1 MAFRAGLFNIGG
13 QGQLIAGAICAGWV
27 GFTWHLP
34 VLLHLLVAMIA
45 GLVGGAIWGGIAGWL
60 KAQTGAHEVISTIML
75 NYIALYLL
83 FYLLSVPGF
92 QAEGSNQ
99 AISIP
104 IDATARFPR
113 LFGSGLSVN
122 GSLVVALLAA
132 LACWWLLTRS
142 TLGFRLRAVGAN
154 QFAART
160 AGMNVG
166 GSYVTV
172 MLIAGA
178 LSGLAGSAQA
188 LGGNNVAITGDV
200 DASIGF
206 DAITVAL
213 LGRASPGGTVLAGIL
228 FGALRAGA
236 VRMQAETGVPTEI
249 VQVIQSVIV
258 LFIAAPALIRAIF
271 RLRAVGWRRRR
282 RAGEGVE
289 RMTAPTSPAD
299 EELVVVRHVV
309 DVGVPLRTRLIAGG
323 AIILAGLIC
332 IFAWGLGA
340 NPGDADFGLRTGSDA
355 IELPDIAIPAAP
367 TAIALGLIIVALG
380 AWHAVRGFSR
390 PQMRWVITAVLLC
403 FVVAF
408 LCWASTGSP
417 GNPLNVPGL
426 LQNTILLAT
435 PLVLGALAGI
445 LCERTGV
452 INVAIEGQ
460 FLAGAFAGALGAS
473 VSASLGVGVLTAM
486 IAGGLMGAL
495 LAVFAIRYLVNQVV
509 LGVVLNAFA
518 LGITGFGFDALMAS
532 NPTTYNE
539 PGFFSPI
546 AIPLL
551 SDIPVIGPVFF
562 NVNIIV
568 YLTYVLIIVID
579 VALFRTRWGLRTRA
593 VGEHPKAADTVGIK
607 VLRTR
612 YRNVIMGGVVA
623 GLGGAFLTIGTIGSF
638 TKDISSGKG
647 FIALAAVIFGK
658 WSPRGA
664 VGAAL
669 LFGFADA
676 LQSLLSVA
684 GTPVPIPSNFLL
696 MLPYLATLFAV
707 AGLVGKV
714 SAPAADGQPYTKS

>member
-1 MAFRAGLFNIGG
+1 MTTTEEKPSPVGRAIESVREGGTVVITVLAFVCAMIVGAVLIVIADEPTRAAMGYFFAYPWDAFAAAWHAVSSAYLALFQGSVLDFGSFTGESNVPILGPISDTLFNAAPLILGGLSVAVAFRAGLFNIGG

-92 QAEGSNQ
+92 QAEASNQ

-154 QFAART
+154 HFAART

-271 RLRAVGWRRRR
+271 RLRQ
-282 RAGEGVE
+282 
-289 RMTAPTSPAD
+289 S
-299 EELVVVRHVV
+299 
-309 DVGVPLRTRLIAGG
+309 GG
-323 AIILAGLIC
+323 G
-332 IFAWGLGA
+332 
-340 NPGDADFGLRTGSDA
+340 
-355 IELPDIAIPAAP
+355 
-367 TAIALGLIIVALG
+367 
-380 AWHAVRGFSR
+380 
-390 PQMRWVITAVLLC
+390 
-403 FVVAF
+403 
-408 LCWASTGSP
+408 
-417 GNPLNVPGL
+417 
-426 LQNTILLAT
+426 
-435 PLVLGALAGI
+435 
-445 LCERTGV
+445 
-452 INVAIEGQ
+452 
-460 FLAGAFAGALGAS
+460 
-473 VSASLGVGVLTAM
+473 GVG
-486 IAGGLMGAL
+486 GLA
-495 LAVFAIRYLVNQVV
+495 
-509 LGVVLNAFA
+509 
-518 LGITGFGFDALMAS
+518 
-532 NPTTYNE
+532 
-539 PGFFSPI
+539 
-546 AIPLL
+546 
-551 SDIPVIGPVFF
+551 
-562 NVNIIV
+562 
-568 YLTYVLIIVID
+568 
-579 VALFRTRWGLRTRA
+579 
-593 VGEHPKAADTVGIK
+593 
-607 VLRTR
+607 
-612 YRNVIMGGVVA
+612 
-623 GLGGAFLTIGTIGSF
+623 
-638 TKDISSGKG
+638 KG
-647 FIALAAVIFGK
+647 WNG
-658 WSPRGA
+658 
-664 VGAAL
+664 
-669 LFGFADA
+669 
-676 LQSLLSVA
+676 
-684 GTPVPIPSNFLL
+684 
-696 MLPYLATLFAV
+696 
-707 AGLVGKV
+707 
-714 SAPAADGQPYTKS
+714 